1 MQTELAS
8 QCQHRWIDLLREYGI
23 SSKILTGKHTKC
35 PLCGG
40 KDRFRFTNAHG
51 LGYVVCNQCMP
62 APIDGIDFLQ
72 RITSLTFADLAK
84 EIRGFIGDTTIRMSK
99 PVDNTKNRAAN
110 NKVWGESNPLQANDP
125 VHRYLAVERGL
136 AGISFAEVMDIRH
149 HPALDYWNTD
159 NPEQPYKQGQF
170 NAMVSMVRAPN
181 GKPATLHIT
190 YLTADGHHA
199 PVTNVRKIRPPSF
212 DFAGGAVR
220 LNHHQPGQ
228 VIAVAEGIETALSAK
243 KMYDNKS
250 LCVWAALTA
259 GNMEKFIPPD
269 EVSIV
274 LLADNDKNFA
284 GQKAAFAIAN
294 RLAAGPN
301 PPPDVAVS
309 IPETPGTDFNDQYKP
324 TKEKLAA

>member
-8 QCQHRWIDLLREYGI
+8 QCQHRWIDLLHEYGI
-23 SSKILTGKHTKC
+23 SDKMLTGKHTKC

-40 KDRFRFTNAHG
+40 KDRFRFTNKHG

-62 APIDGIDFLQ
+62 SPIDGIDFLQ
-72 RITSLTFADLAK
+72 RVTNLTFADLAK
-84 EIRGFIGDTTIRMSK
+84 EIRGFIGETSIRMSK
-99 PVDNTKNRAAN
+99 PADNTKNKAAN
-110 NKVWGESNPLQANDP
+110 NKIWAESYPLQQHDP

-149 HPALDYWNTD
+149 HPAMDYWNTD
-159 NPEQPYKQGQF
+159 NPDQPYIQGKYS
-170 NAMVSMVRAPN
+170 AMVSMVRAPS

-190 YLTADGHHA
+190 YLTPDGKQA

-243 KMYDNKS
+243 KMYGNQS
-250 LCVWAALTA
+250 LCVWASLTA
-259 GNMEKFIPPD
+259 GNMEKFIPPN
-269 EVSIV
+269 ETSIV
-274 LLADNDKNFA
+274 IMGDNDKNMA
-284 GQKAAFAIAN
+284 GQKAAFALAN
-294 RLAAGPN
+294 RLLAGPN
-301 PPPDVAVS
+301 PPPDVVVS
-309 IPETPGTDFNDQYKP
+309 IPEKPGTDFNDQIQSTNERK
-324 TKEKLAA
+324 AA